1 MIQAQ
6 VIQDGLSNSGGDFLL
21 QKKVEVMLDLQ
32 YKKIKGDMDTLKTA
46 IESLAQEIEGLKN
59 SMKKSSYSAEQ
70 YTSQNM
76 QQPSA
81 QPQIQPQFQ
90 QMQQPQMQQPTLSP
104 QQMQQFQAQMQG
116 QMQQPQQSF
125 QQAPSFQMQP
135 QQAAPQQAPPQQAMG
150 TGSAAQQQ
158 YQKGLTSDDVS
169 IEKFFSF
176 GGKKR

>member
-32 YKKIKGDMDTLKTA
+32 YKKIKGDMDNLKNA

-70 YTSQNM
+70 YTSQNISQQPQAQM
-76 QQPSA
+76 QQPM
-81 QPQIQPQFQ
+81 QPQFQ
-90 QMQQPQMQQPTLSP
+90 AQMQQPTLSP
-104 QQMQQFQAQMQG
+104 QQMQQFQQQMSQ
-116 QMQQPQQSF
+116 QFQQPM
-125 QQAPSFQMQP
+125 QQAPSFQMQQPAP
-135 QQAAPQQAPPQQAMG
+135 QQQAAQAPQQAQG
-150 TGSAAQQQ
+150 TGSRVQQQ
-158 YQKGLTSDDVS
+158 FQQGLTSDDVS